1 MNKDDIRYLP
11 IPQDE
16 FYFLQN
22 HYEARFD
29 YALHY
34 HADYE
39 LNLVFNTSGK
49 RIINDSV
56 EPFHDIDLVMAG
68 PGALHSWTD
77 KTRKWEKS
85 KARVVTLQFHKDFLY
100 KETLQRKALEAV
112 HKMLILSVRGIV
124 FSKTT
129 ARKIKPRLI
138 GLSGKQGFNAFI
150 EFLSILHELAI
161 SPRQRILSS
170 EAASASPGSRK
181 RDRLYGVFDYIHQN
195 YHTDINATTLASI
208 ANLSVSAFSHYFK
221 KHTSLS
227 FEEYLIGYRINHAL
241 RLLADTDLNIAEIA
255 FMCGFQNISNFN
267 RQFKKRI
274 HLTPCEY
281 REEGKHYFSKPQK
294 QVLSR

>member
-1 MNKDDIRYLP
+1 MRYIP
-11 IPQDE
+11 IPENE
-16 FYFLQN
+16 FYFIQN

-29 YALHY
+29 YALHF

-39 LNLVFNTSGK
+39 LNLVFNTSGR

-56 EPFHDIDLVMAG
+56 EPFHDIDLVLAG

-85 KARVVTLQFHKDFLY
+85 KARVVTLQFHKDFLC
-100 KETLQRKALEAV
+100 KEILHRKAFEAI

-138 GLSGKQGFNAFI
+138 GLSGAKGFNTFI
-150 EFLSILHELAI
+150 EFISILQDLAI

-170 EAASASPGSRK
+170 EAASALPGSRK

-195 YHTDINATTLASI
+195 YQTDIKAATLAAI

-227 FEEYLIGYRINHAL
+227 FAEYLIGYRINHAL

-274 HLTPCEY
+274 HLTPGEY
-281 REEGKHYFSKPQK
+281 REEGKHYLNSLQ
-294 QVLSR
+294 